1 MLSKEEIEKQIL
13 NTETRKHPLLNEIY
27 AIRDRRKET
36 QDYTIYVDGYI
47 SVDVLNETLQ
57 LESKE
62 QKLIEK
68 LEKDIVNIT
77 KTMQDGKHCDDYSRC
92 RLKAYRTK
100 TKEIL
105 EILKGEK
112 E

>member
-1 MLSKEEIEKQIL
+1 MLSKEEIEKAKECLQETIQNTYAEGKAIKL
-13 NTETRKHPLLNEIY
+13 NNVLK
-27 AIRDRRKET
+27 
-36 QDYTIYVDGYI
+36 YI
-47 SVDVLNETLQ
+47 DH
-57 LESKE
+57 LESDK

-68 LEKDIVNIT
+68 LEKDTVNIT

-105 EILKGEK
+105 SILKG
-112 E
+112 